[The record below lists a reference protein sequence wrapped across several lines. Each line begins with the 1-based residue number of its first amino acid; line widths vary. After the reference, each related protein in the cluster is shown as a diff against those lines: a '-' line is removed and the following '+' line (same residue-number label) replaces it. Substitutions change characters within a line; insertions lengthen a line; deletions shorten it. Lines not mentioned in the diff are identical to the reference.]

1 MEGRVGL
8 WNDVLC
14 TPVDTVEI
22 LIKFVEEGMR
32 PQIWNLETN
41 ICKINMQNLFS
52 ILFKD
57 SEL

>member
-1 MEGRVGL
+1 MEGRVEF
-8 WNDVLC
+8 WNDVLY

-22 LIKFVEEGMR
+22 LIKFVEEGMH

-41 ICKINMQNLFS
+41 VCKINMQNLFS